1 MRAIIEPQTYAYE
14 VFEMKK
20 VNRNREKTL
29 INRKTLLDI
38 VPLSDRT
45 IYNMEKRGD
54 FPRRIA
60 LTSRNVVWVLSEV
73 EQWIEARRNSGAQAP
88 RPGMGA

>member
-1 MRAIIEPQTYAYE
+1 
-14 VFEMKK
+14 MKK
-20 VNRNREKTL
+20 EKRNREKTL

-73 EQWIEARRNSGAQAP
+73 EQWIEARRNSGAQAS

>member
-1 MRAIIEPQTYAYE
+1 MRAIIEPQIYAYE
-14 VFEMKK
+14 VFEMQK

-88 RPGMGA
+88 RQGMGA